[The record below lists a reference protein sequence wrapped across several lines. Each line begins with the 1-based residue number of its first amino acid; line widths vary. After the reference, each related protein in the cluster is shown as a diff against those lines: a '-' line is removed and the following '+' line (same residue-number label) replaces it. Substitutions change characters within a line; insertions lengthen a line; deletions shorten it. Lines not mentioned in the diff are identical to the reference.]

1 MSHSSSIRKAAIL
14 VRSLDSNTAAALLT
28 QLSTPEVQ
36 QIRDAISSLGD
47 MNAEE
52 QADVLAEFR
61 SAGAATSENYPSG
74 VELAD
79 SLLTAA
85 IETDSQKHQTEN
97 TDYESPNS
105 LFAFLN
111 HAVAEDLAPYLAGE
125 QSQTIAVI
133 LSFLDDQRAA
143 TLLEVLPAPRQLE
156 VIERLAVTGTTDLE
170 NLRVIEQELAAW
182 VKKQPKQ
189 CQTDNNSTNHAA
201 RILAASNATNRRQL
215 LTTLQRHKR
224 KLADQLNA
232 KIDDL
237 HSSHHSPMPIGHTA
251 HTQPVSESQSSA
263 KPSVT
268 HVTGPTTSSQEQTA
282 QQTPTV
288 RSSAQLV
295 SEPVK
300 AVQPTIPFENLSSLD
315 TTTLHAIFCTVDREV
330 LRLALASADD
340 TLVAQIT
347 SQLPKRL
354 ARQLRD
360 SLHEL
365 GPTRLSDIRRAR
377 QLLAATATQFLSD
390 PSLPRYASST

>member
-47 MNAEE
+47 MNTDE
-52 QADVLAEFR
+52 QADVLEEFR
-61 SAGAATSENYPSG
+61 SAGATTSQNYPSG

-79 SLLTAA
+79 SLLTAD
-85 IETDSQKHQTEN
+85 IEPDSQKHQTEN
-97 TDYESPNS
+97 SSCESPHS

-111 HAVAEDLAPYLAGE
+111 HAVAEDLASYLAGE
-125 QSQTIAVI
+125 QAQTIAVI

-156 VIERLAVTGTTDLE
+156 VIERLAVIGTTDLE
-170 NLRVIEQELAAW
+170 NLRVIEEELSAW

-189 CQTDNNSTNHAA
+189 CQTDNDPTNHAA

-215 LTTLQRHKR
+215 LTTLQKHKR
-224 KLADQLNA
+224 ELADQLNA

-237 HSSHHSPMPIGHTA
+237 HSSHHSPMQIGHTA
-251 HTQPVSESQSSA
+251 TTQPVTESQSST
-263 KPSVT
+263 KPSAR
-268 HVTGPTTSSQEQTA
+268 HATGQTA
-282 QQTPTV
+282 SSNEPNPQQAPTV
-288 RSSAQLV
+288 GSSTQMA

-300 AVQPTIPFENLSSLD
+300 AVQPTIPFENLASLD

-340 TLVAQIT
+340 TLVTQIT
-347 SQLPKRL
+347 SQLPKKL

-360 SLHEL
+360 SLYEL
-365 GPTRLSDIRRAR
+365 GPTRLSDVRHAR

-390 PSLPRYASST
+390 PSSPSYASSI